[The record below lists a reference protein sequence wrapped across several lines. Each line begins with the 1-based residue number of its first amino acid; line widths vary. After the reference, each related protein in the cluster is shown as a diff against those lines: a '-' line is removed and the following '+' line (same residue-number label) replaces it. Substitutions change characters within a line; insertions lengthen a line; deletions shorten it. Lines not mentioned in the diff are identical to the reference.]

1 MSDYNEQIHVA
12 KKIMEQDKEALFN
25 LSKDHDLTKIYQLR
39 KEHPNLDNY
48 ILSLTDI
55 IAKLEVNNIDLTN
68 KLISLEKEKADL
80 VKRHI
85 ELENSLIELRK
96 YHKEFEQFAATV
108 YDPKKSTYKELEVKV
123 ALAENSKQTAIDDLY
138 ETKVGPLQ
146 NQVKEKDNLLDIA
159 NHKNQCKDSRIK
171 QLEEIIKDQQTI
183 INYAAGYISAC
194 EQFRD
199 KHPNDVVKWLFKGL
213 K

>member
-1 MSDYNEQIHVA
+1 MNDYHDTLTVQELREKYSLLDDYI
-12 KKIMEQDKEALFN
+12 
-25 LSKDHDLTKIYQLR
+25 SK
-39 KEHPNLDNY
+39 
-48 ILSLTDI
+48 
-55 IAKLEVNNIDLTN
+55 
-68 KLISLEKEKADL
+68 LEKENQNL

-85 ELENSLIELRK
+85 ELEDSLIELRK

-108 YDPKKSTYKELEVKV
+108 YDPKKSTYKELEAKV
-123 ALAENSKQTAIDDLY
+123 AQAEELRKKDIDELW
-138 ETKVGPLQ
+138 ETRITPLQ
-146 NQVKEKDNLLDIA
+146 NKVKDQHI
-159 NHKNQCKDSRIK
+159 
-171 QLEEIIKDQQTI
+171 QLESQYKRETKLQQQIKELETLAKDQQTI

>member
-55 IAKLEVNNIDLTN
+55 IAKLETDKIDL
-68 KLISLEKEKADL
+68 A
-80 VKRHI
+80 KRHI

-96 YHKEFEQFAATV
+96 YHQEFDKFAATV
-108 YDPKKSTYKELEVKV
+108 YDPNKSTYKELEEKV
-123 ALAENSKQTAIDDLY
+123 AQAETKRQKDIDELWETRIDPLRFELEDTNKKLDLLKIENS
-138 ETKVGPLQ
+138 
-146 NQVKEKDNLLDIA
+146 NL
-159 NHKNQCKDSRIK
+159 STRTK
-171 QLEEIIKDQQTI
+171 QLNEAIEDLEVL
-183 INYAAGYISAC
+183 INYAVGYISSC
-194 EQFRD
+194 EQFKD
-199 KHPNDVVKWLFKGL
+199 KNPNDVKNWLFEGL

>member
-1 MSDYNEQIHVA
+1 MNDYKTIN
-12 KKIMEQDKEALFN
+12 
-25 LSKDHDLTKIYQLR
+25 TLR
-39 KEHPNLDNY
+39 KEYPNLDNY

-55 IAKLEVNNIDLTN
+55 IAKLETDKIDL
-68 KLISLEKEKADL
+68 A
-80 VKRHI
+80 KRHI

-108 YDPKKSTYKELEVKV
+108 YDPKKSTYKELEAKV
-123 ALAENSKQTAIDDLY
+123 AQAEELRKKDIDELWETRINPMQKRIEEY
-138 ETKVGPLQ
+138 ENALRLVQSMSANDTIEL
-146 NQVKEKDNLLDIA
+146 KELK
-159 NHKNQCKDSRIK
+159 
-171 QLEEIIKDQQTI
+171 EIIKDQQTI

-199 KHPNDVVKWLFKGL
+199 KHPNDVIKWLFKGL